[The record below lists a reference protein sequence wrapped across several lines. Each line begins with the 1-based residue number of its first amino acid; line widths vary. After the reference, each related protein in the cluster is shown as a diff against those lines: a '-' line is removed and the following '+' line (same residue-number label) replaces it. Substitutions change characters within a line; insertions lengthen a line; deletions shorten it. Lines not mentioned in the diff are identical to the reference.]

1 MLTFL
6 SPKKSGIFVILAGIY
21 LVLLFV
27 LFKFTQ
33 SMAVPLVGIILVS
46 YISWTRGALAGLILT
61 AINHFV
67 NSMVFRFMLPD
78 FSKTFPPEMFI
89 SILVYIAISFLL
101 GYFGKLA
108 KNLRK
113 EIEKRIEVESS
124 LRALQNELEQR
135 VETRTRELEHT
146 NQLLYQARKMEA
158 IGQLVGTI
166 AHDFNNFLSII
177 LGYSTLLVKYAE
189 KDSTQYEFAKNIK
202 TTAETAAEMT
212 SQLLTFAR
220 KRKFTLQSI
229 DLNGVIKD
237 ILPLLSNVIKRGITI
252 ECVTEPDLPVFLGG
266 VDLIKSAI
274 LNLSINARD
283 AMKTGGTLT
292 IITKTMQITNE
303 FCKNFKINCSPGK
316 YAALSIKDTGTGMT
330 DEVLNHLFEPF
341 FTTKEEGNGTGMG
354 LAAVYGIMQSH
365 KGAVYVE
372 TEVGK
377 GTTFT
382 MLFPAESKTPEPV
395 TAICI

>member
-124 LRALQNELEQR
+124 LRALQNEL
-135 VETRTRELEHT
+135 RT
-146 NQLLYQARKMEA
+146 
-158 IGQLVGTI
+158 
-166 AHDFNNFLSII
+166 
-177 LGYSTLLVKYAE
+177 
-189 KDSTQYEFAKNIK
+189 
-202 TTAETAAEMT
+202 
-212 SQLLTFAR
+212 
-220 KRKFTLQSI
+220 
-229 DLNGVIKD
+229 
-237 ILPLLSNVIKRGITI
+237 
-252 ECVTEPDLPVFLGG
+252 
-266 VDLIKSAI
+266 
-274 LNLSINARD
+274 
-283 AMKTGGTLT
+283 
-292 IITKTMQITNE
+292 
-303 FCKNFKINCSPGK
+303 
-316 YAALSIKDTGTGMT
+316 
-330 DEVLNHLFEPF
+330 
-341 FTTKEEGNGTGMG
+341 
-354 LAAVYGIMQSH
+354 
-365 KGAVYVE
+365 
-372 TEVGK
+372 
-377 GTTFT
+377 
-382 MLFPAESKTPEPV
+382 ES
-395 TAICI
+395 